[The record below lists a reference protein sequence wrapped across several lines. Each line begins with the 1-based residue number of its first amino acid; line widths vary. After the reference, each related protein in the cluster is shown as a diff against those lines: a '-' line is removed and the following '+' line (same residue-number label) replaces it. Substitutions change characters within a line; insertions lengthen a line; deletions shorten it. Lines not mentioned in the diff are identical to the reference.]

1 MQALSIK
8 KIHFH
13 LARWWNSIFL
23 KTNVVRFMTSVP
35 QSSIL
40 RYKDGFFAFI
50 HVCDHISHRKAG
62 LFIVIHLFGR
72 ISHRKDGF
80 FVFIRLCGR
89 HSDF

>member
-13 LARWWNSIFL
+13 LARWWNSIFF

-50 HVCDHISHRKAG
+50 HVFDHISHRKDG

-80 FVFIRLCGR
+80 FDFIHLCGR
-89 HSDF
+89 HSDL